1 MTYDQ
6 DIIAEQDAR
15 IEQLKL
21 ANNRLYQNWLRE
33 KERNEKLEAAIDNAI
48 GSLEILTLARSLGET
63 SDSIGVV
70 IERLRRAVDDE

>member
-48 GSLEILTLARSLGET
+48 GSLEILALARSLGET